1 MLDPKARRVL
11 LPQDREIIALTG
23 MTEEQYIQ
31 FLDYCA
37 VKNRFEPGEIVA
49 LEPFTI
55 IMINLAI
62 GLLLTGASMLLA
74 PKPQE
79 PKTTSL
85 DEEKIDGQD
94 IVRKDRFAPKSG
106 FDSIQNVVN
115 LGSVIPIVYAK
126 RETISGNQYGGI
138 RINTNMIWSQ
148 LQSIGGGQFFRGIFM
163 VGEAS
168 NVPTVPEGPIVDFA
182 QTALGNNTLASY
194 YLTPDQTAGR
204 ATIYYSPGNGRIEG
218 GRNGNYYQLGVVP
231 EFDPG
236 NKEENTPTAGAD
248 VYCIESNSETPTPA
262 FCQAIIPSNQ
272 STFGVYGFCANRFA
286 FKLGERFEALTQWQS
301 RADGEYER
309 QDSNQKVCQNL
320 KERDQFACRAGFTDL
335 DREDFTGPSDEL
347 ETVEPGD
354 TLTYSI
360 FASSDL
366 DHVFTASGSS
376 SGGED
381 PSEINCK
388 DVATTIA
395 SLQRGYDERI
405 NVGDLYRA
413 GSALVICTSRSAVP
427 FKSDADVQ
435 SAGSGTSVT
444 HQFKVL
450 EGGQIHVW
458 QSSTLQNGPN
468 EVNGRTATESSHL
481 LQTAIASFSLE
492 RPARTIEIGFKSVLG
507 LKSSG
512 IANFNSLTIPSNYS
526 GEYDQYQEYV
536 DSEFCGGQE
545 DGDDPEDDSYRK
557 EILAGKY
564 SSTDD
569 RYSFFLIQYLDSD
582 EDSYVTVDRVFGIRS
597 QTSQPVYNYLRIR
610 FPDSQRRE
618 MRFIPVSGWE
628 IRNSIGGAASD
639 LCILDPHIEEKIT
652 ITTSDGASF
661 IFNGIDGLA
670 RTSQSLGINA
680 FGNLN
685 SGKTSEITSTVVEDA
700 GSGYPPNLVN
710 RGDIS
715 LVEHATGTT
724 TGRQAKCRISTN
736 AGGTITTS
744 PITRSGEDYSVDD
757 LLTVSTSD
765 LGFNNLPVS
774 DPKSN
779 PFTGTAVKI
788 RVTAVAGSSRN
799 PIGTAEEDDGS
810 YYVDAFARV
819 AEAFWYSEVTN
830 TANQPEN
837 SISYVNIIDD
847 NETTPEYEGVAI
859 LGLNIR
865 STKEISSLNQVSV
878 YIERGVIDS
887 HLFPDVF
894 TDLLTNSVYGVGGY
908 FDRAQIDTDSF
919 SSAATYTNDRKY
931 FFDGAISE
939 KINLRSWASD
949 MASNFLLDLGI
960 SGGRFTL
967 SPVVNFTGPETVTA
981 LMTAGNIIEGS
992 FEANYFDTKDRLLP
1006 RVSVKWREERRNLSI
1021 VDRGLFPQ
1029 IREVLVTRTDAGDVA
1044 PTEQIDMSAF
1054 CTNENHAIDRAKW
1067 LSQQRKYITHSIR
1080 FKTIPNEAAFQ
1091 VGSVIKV
1098 AIETITY
1105 QPATNGAIN
1114 ETGVITSWEYLPDGI
1129 HTVLLWNGIEL
1140 QEKEIT
1146 VENQKTNDAVS
1157 SVFCLKSSDSKAE
1170 GYKVQS
1176 VAFDED
1182 GNIDVTAIYWPLDE
1196 NDHSMLKSDFADNFF
1211 TIER

>member
-106 FDSIQNVVN
+106 FDSVQNVVN

-126 RETISGNQYGGI
+126 RETLEGKRYGGI
-138 RINTNMIWSQ
+138 RINTNMLWSH
-148 LQSIGGGQFFRGIFM
+148 LQSIGGGQFFRGLFM
-163 VGEAS
+163 VGEAT
-168 NVPTVPEGPIVDFA
+168 NVDGVADGPIIDFS
-182 QTALGNNTLASY
+182 QTALGNNTLGSY
-194 YLTPDQTAGR
+194 YLEADQDAGR

-218 GRNGNYYQLGVVP
+218 GEPGTFYQLGVVP
-231 EFDPG
+231 EKDPG
-236 NKEENTPTAGAD
+236 NKEKNEPAGAD
-248 VYCIESNSETPTPA
+248 VYCIESDSETPTAA
-262 FCQAIIPSNQ
+262 FCQAVIPSNQ
-272 STFGVYGFCANRFA
+272 SQFGVYGFIGNRFG
-286 FKLGERFEALTQWQS
+286 FKLGEQFAAVTQWQS

-309 QDSNQKVCQNL
+309 QDSNQKVAQN
-320 KERDQFACRAGFTDL
+320 KKDRAMFSTRAGFWVANDEAEVERALVKGDL
-335 DREDFTGPSDEL
+335 IQYRIYATSDQDQIFEED
-347 ETVEPGD
+347 
-354 TLTYSI
+354 
-360 FASSDL
+360 
-366 DHVFTASGSS
+366 GSS
-376 SGGED
+376 SGGEEK
-381 PSEINCK
+381 SEVK
-388 DVATTIA
+388 TDDVASTIS

-405 NVGDLYRA
+405 NVGDLYKA
-413 GSALVICTSRSAVP
+413 GSALLICTERSNEP
-427 FKSDADVQ
+427 FVSEVDGDGV
-435 SAGSGTSVT
+435 GNTVT
-444 HQFKVL
+444 HTFKCIE
-450 EGGQIHVW
+450 EGAVNVW
-458 QSSTLQNGPN
+458 QESTLQRDPYYTEDDYENNPDHPAKN
-468 EVNGRTATESSHL
+468 ATETSHMM
-481 LQTAIASFSLE
+481 QVSIASFALE
-492 RPARTIEIGFKSVLG
+492 RAARTIEIGFRSTLG
-507 LKSSG
+507 VKSSG
-512 IANFNSLTIPSNYS
+512 IANFNTLVIPP
-526 GEYDQYQEYV
+526 EYQGQYRNYQEYV

-545 DGDDPEDDSYRK
+545 GGDDPEDSAYRK
-557 EILAGKY
+557 EIIAGRY
-564 SSTDD
+564 TSADD
-569 RYSFFLIQYLDSD
+569 RYSFFKIQYRDGDQISFTTLD
-582 EDSYVTVDRVFGIRS
+582 ECFGIRS
-597 QTSQPVYNYLRIR
+597 QTSQSVYNYLRIR
-610 FPDSQRRE
+610 FPDSKRRE
-618 MRFIPVSGWE
+618 LRFIPLSGWE
-628 IRNSIGGAASD
+628 VRNSKGGGAST
-639 LCILDPHIEEKIT
+639 LLLLDPHVATKVVK
-652 ITTSDGASF
+652 TSGDVQLV
-661 IFNGIDGLA
+661 FNGIDDLD
-670 RTSQSLGINA
+670 RSSEVLGINA
-680 FGNLN
+680 FANLN
-685 SGKTSEITSTVVEDA
+685 TGVTAGLSTSSVTLTNSGLN
-700 GSGYPPNLVN
+700 YPVGLTNKGNV
-710 RGDIS
+710 S
-715 LVEHATGTT
+715 LVSGTT
-724 TGRQAKCRISTN
+724 TGTKAKVRINTN
-736 AGGTITTS
+736 GGGEIYDWA
-744 PITRSGEDYSVDD
+744 ITRSGEGYSNGET
-757 LLTVSTSD
+757 LTLSVKD
-765 LGFNNLPVS
+765 LGFTTSADNPNN
-774 DPKSN
+774 N
-779 PFTGTAVKI
+779 PFTGSPAQFTVQLVGNLP
-788 RVTAVAGSSRN
+788 REQ
-799 PIGTAEEDDGS
+799 IGYAPEDDGD
-810 YYVDAFARV
+810 YYVDAYARL
-819 AEAFWYSEVTN
+819 AEAFTYSDISN
-830 TANQPEN
+830 SASQPEHT
-837 SISYVNIIDD
+837 ISYVNIIDE
-847 NETTPEYEGVAI
+847 NETTPDYEGVAI

-908 FDRAQIDTDSF
+908 FDQAQIDTDSF

-939 KINLRSWASD
+939 KVNLRSWASD

-1029 IREVLVTRTDAGDVA
+1029 IREVLVTRADAGNVA

-1054 CTNENHAIDRAKW
+1054 CTNENHAIERAKW

-1105 QPATNGAIN
+1105 QPATNGAIS
-1114 ETGVITSWEYLPDGI
+1114 ETGAITSWAYLPDGI

-1146 VENQKTNDAVS
+1146 VENQKTVDAVS

-1196 NDHSMLKSDFADNFF
+1196 NDHSMLKSDFADGFF